1 MLVEGDVAVFD
12 FDSQSGTYGPSAL
25 ASGPFVGL
33 QGGAV
38 AGLLTAEIE
47 AQAAAQGWG
56 SAVSAAAWFF
66 RPTPKARLRT
76 QVAVVRAGGRV
87 AVVDNTLWPD
97 GEAEPCATVRVTLAR
112 ERAIAVPAFG
122 GDAFRDVDPA
132 QLPLRTTRAPHGG
145 PWFMDAMEVRGGD
158 GVAWFR
164 LTVDVVEG
172 AGPLARVLGPA
183 DWAHGIARPLS
194 NVLADPNPNLTVHLF
209 RPPRG
214 DWIGVQPTTRWEP
227 ARGLGM
233 GRGALLDV
241 EGEIG
246 CVSMAVALMPLPK
259 PAPAE
264 A

>member
-1 MLVEGDVAVFD
+1 EEASLGVFERD
-12 FDSQSGTYGPSAL
+12 PQSGTYMPSPL
-25 ASGPFVGL
+25 AGGPFAGL

-47 AQAAAQGWG
+47 AQAGQQGWG

-66 RPTPKARLRT
+66 RPAPGARLRT
-76 QVAVVRAGGRV
+76 RLAIVRAGGRV

-97 GEAEPCATVRVTLAR
+97 GEADPCATVRVTLAR
-112 ERAIAVPAFG
+112 ERAIDVPAFDNAG
-122 GDAFRDVDPA
+122 PVAVDPA
-132 QLPLRTTRAPHGG
+132 RWPLRRTAAPHGG
-145 PWFMDAMEVRGGD
+145 PWFMDAMEVRQGD

-164 LTVDVVEG
+164 LIAEVVDG

-183 DWAHGIARPLS
+183 DWTHGIARPLS

-214 DWIGVQPTTRWEP
+214 DWIGVRPQARWVP
-227 ARGLGM
+227 SRGLGM
-233 GRGALLDV
+233 GSGTLMDV

-246 CVSMAVALMPLPK
+246 CVSMAVALMPLPR
-259 PAPAE
+259 PAPVE

>member
-1 MLVEGDVAVFD
+1 MAVFE
-12 FDSQSGTYGPSAL
+12 FDPQSGTYAPSPL
-25 ASGPFVGL
+25 ASGPFIGL

-47 AQAAAQGWG
+47 AQAQAQGWG
-56 SAVSAAAWFF
+56 RAVSAAAWFF

-76 QVAVVRAGGRV
+76 QVVVVRAGGRV
-87 AVVDNTLWPD
+87 AVIDNTLWPD
-97 GEAEPCATVRVTLAR
+97 GESDPCATVRVTLAR
-112 ERAIAVPAFG
+112 ERSIDVPAFG
-122 GDAFRDVDPA
+122 GDALCDVDPT
-132 QLPLRTTRAPHGG
+132 QLPLRTMRAPHGG
-145 PWFMDAMEVRGGD
+145 PWFMDAMEARRGD

-164 LTVDVVEG
+164 LTADVVDD
-172 AGPLARVLGPA
+172 AGPMARVLGPA

-214 DWIGVQPTTRWEP
+214 AWIGVQPITRWEP

-233 GRGALLDV
+233 GSGTLLDV

-259 PAPAE
+259 AAPAPAE